1 MVKAKWF
8 KVNGESGYLYIE
20 YDNGNIAMSFTK
32 DGINRYLENG
42 NRWISEGIGYLDNV
56 PNSHTIW
63 LYDALRFT
71 VESGVHKEVL
81 MSIGRRGNNNEEPVT
96 SFWTNLFVN
105 GYQLGNSVSDKR
117 LKKYI
122 KDCSKS
128 GLAKIRE
135 FKIKSF
141 KWRKRKKQL
150 TDAEE
155 MVDFG
160 IIAQDAIEVDPN
172 SVIHNQEYD
181 TWQMNDLDLICTNI
195 KATQELDE
203 ENQII
208 KNELK
213 KQQKIIDFLTE
224 KLNCKE
230 EFENFLKG
238 DK

>member
-1 MVKAKWF
+1 
-8 KVNGESGYLYIE
+8 
-20 YDNGNIAMSFTK
+20 
-32 DGINRYLENG
+32 
-42 NRWISEGIGYLDNV
+42 
-56 PNSHTIW
+56 
-63 LYDALRFT
+63 
-71 VESGVHKEVL
+71 
-81 MSIGRRGNNNEEPVT
+81 
-96 SFWTNLFVN
+96 
-105 GYQLGNSVSDKR
+105 
-117 LKKYI
+117 
-122 KDCSKS
+122 
-128 GLAKIRE
+128 
-135 FKIKSF
+135 
-141 KWRKRKKQL
+141 
-150 TDAEE
+150 